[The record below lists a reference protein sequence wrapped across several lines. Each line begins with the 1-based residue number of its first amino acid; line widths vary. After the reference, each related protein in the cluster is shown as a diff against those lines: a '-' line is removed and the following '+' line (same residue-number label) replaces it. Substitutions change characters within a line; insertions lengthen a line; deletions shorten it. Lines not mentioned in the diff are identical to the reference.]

1 MISSIEEMI
10 AIVQIY
16 IHHRKGKEVQIAITS
31 ARDIMLLTRAHSIA
45 LNWLNNNGFKQVN
58 I

>member
-1 MISSIEEMI
+1 MINSIEQMI

-16 IHHRKGKEVQIAITS
+16 IHHRKGKEVQISINS
-31 ARDIMLLTRAHSIA
+31 ARDIMLLTKAHSIA
-45 LNWLNNNGFKQVN
+45 LNWLNNNGFKQ

>member
-1 MISSIEEMI
+1 MITSIEEMI

-16 IHHRKGKEVQIAITS
+16 IHHRKGKEVQIQINN

-45 LNWLNNNGFKQVN
+45 LTWLNNNGFKQ

>member
-16 IHHRKGKEVQIAITS
+16 IHHRKGKEVKIAITS
-31 ARDIMLLTRAHSIA
+31 ARDIMLLTKAHSIA
-45 LNWLNNNGFKQVN
+45 LNWLNNNGFKQ